1 MRRICHTPRVI
12 SSMANGLDISAASAV
27 VVDANLVSYR
37 LRESNCDFTFL
48 GELILGIREESV
60 AAFLWLLD
68 K

>member
-1 MRRICHTPRVI
+1 
-12 SSMANGLDISAASAV
+12 MANGLDISAASAV